1 MRASVLGLIILL
13 LAGGNASAQFGDNTF
28 GSPFGGGQSGV
39 AKAATK
45 AKLLLSHDTAKPGST
60 ITAGIELTMEK
71 GWHTYWLNPGAAGLP
86 TSVKWTL
93 PKGMT
98 AGEIQWPVP
107 EKFKSLGAT
116 GYGYHN
122 KTVLLVPLT
131 IAADAPL
138 GQAELTGKVS
148 WLECKEQ
155 CNPREQ
161 EVSIQFALGQAV
173 KESAST
179 ATISSWKKKVPQPAQ
194 KTDSPAKAWWGGEAK
209 DDERKLVIGFDA
221 GDAKAD
227 ADFFSLP
234 YENFELSPESKIEA
248 TAGRVRVEKTVLK
261 FEGAWPSEVSGLLV
275 FHLSDHD
282 KTKGV
287 EVKIPIAA
295 DANSSASAA
304 GTTRSAETVSGFGPA
319 PPDQSLGLMLFY
331 AFLGGMILNVMPCVL
346 PVISLKIL
354 GFVNQS
360 QESPL
365 RVRTLGLLYGVGVM
379 VSFLILAGL
388 VIGVKS
394 AGELASWGMQMSN
407 PQFVVLLTILVTLV
421 ALNLFGL
428 FEVTLGSVGVAAG
441 SVASKEGAA
450 GAFFNGVLATILATP
465 CTAPFLAPAL
475 GFAFLQSS
483 GVIVLMFIAVAL
495 GLALPYVVLSL
506 NPKWLRFLPKPGP
519 WMEKFKIA
527 MGFPMLGTAMW
538 LFMLTYEYY
547 GDRILWFGIFL
558 TLLAMAVW
566 VFGEFFQRGT
576 KRKGLALAMAGLMT
590 LSGVVFGLEGQLQW
604 RYPID
609 PNTKSVGVVQD
620 FPGGI
625 KWHTWS
631 PEAVAAAQK
640 SGQPVLVDFTAKWC
654 VTCIANK
661 KTSIDIESVRA
672 VMMEKNIKAFRADYT
687 RRPDYITR
695 ELTKWNRA
703 GVPLVLVFSP
713 DATSRPMVLPEVLT
727 PGIVLDAINK
737 AAG

>member
-1 MRASVLGLIILL
+1 M
-13 LAGGNASAQFGDNTF
+13 
-28 GSPFGGGQSGV
+28 
-39 AKAATK
+39 
-45 AKLLLSHDTAKPGST
+45 
-60 ITAGIELTMEK
+60 
-71 GWHTYWLNPGAAGLP
+71 
-86 TSVKWTL
+86 
-93 PKGMT
+93 
-98 AGEIQWPVP
+98 
-107 EKFKSLGAT
+107 
-116 GYGYHN
+116 
-122 KTVLLVPLT
+122 
-131 IAADAPL
+131 
-138 GQAELTGKVS
+138 
-148 WLECKEQ
+148 
-155 CNPREQ
+155 
-161 EVSIQFALGQAV
+161 
-173 KESAST
+173 
-179 ATISSWKKKVPQPAQ
+179 
-194 KTDSPAKAWWGGEAK
+194 
-209 DDERKLVIGFDA
+209 
-221 GDAKAD
+221 
-227 ADFFSLP
+227 
-234 YENFELSPESKIEA
+234 
-248 TAGRVRVEKTVLK
+248 
-261 FEGAWPSEVSGLLV
+261 
-275 FHLSDHD
+275 
-282 KTKGV
+282 
-287 EVKIPIAA
+287 KIPIAA
-295 DANSSASAA
+295 DANSTAAAA
-304 GTTRSAETVSGFGPA
+304 GATGSAETVSGSDPA
-319 PPDQSLGLMLFY
+319 SSDQSLGLMLFY

-360 QESPL
+360 QESPA

-379 VSFLILAGL
+379 VSFLILAGI

-576 KRKGLALAMAGLMT
+576 RRKGLALAMAGLMT
-590 LSGVVFGLEGQLQW
+590 LSGVVFGLEGQLRW
-604 RYPID
+604 RNPID

-695 ELTKWNRA
+695 ELAKWNRA

-713 DATSRPMVLPEVLT
+713 DATGQPKVLPEVLT
-727 PGIVLDAINK
+727 PGIVLDALNK

>member
-1 MRASVLGLIILL
+1 MRVVVLTFFVSLL
-13 LAGGNASAQFGDNTF
+13 FAVNVPAQFGD
-28 GSPFGGGQSGV
+28 PFGGGQAGV

-45 AKLLLSHDTAKPGST
+45 AKLLLSHVTAKPGSK
-60 ITAGIELTMEK
+60 ITAGIELKMDK

-93 PKGMT
+93 PEGIT
-98 AGEIQWPVP
+98 AGKIQWPVP
-107 EKFKSLGAT
+107 EKFMSLGST

-122 KTVLLVPLT
+122 ETVLLVPLT
-131 IAADAPL
+131 VAADAPL
-138 GQAELTGKVS
+138 GQAEITGKVE

-155 CNPREQ
+155 CNPRDQ
-161 EVSIQFALGQAV
+161 EVSIKLVLGQAA
-173 KESAST
+173 KESAS
-179 ATISSWKKKVPQPAQ
+179 AQVLRQWQKKLPKP
-194 KTDSPAKAWWGGEAK
+194 KEENSTAKAWWGGVAK
-209 DDERKLVIGFDA
+209 DDERKLIIEFDP
-221 GDAKAD
+221 GEAKED

-234 YENFELSPESKIEA
+234 YEPFELSPESTIST
-248 TAGRVRVEKTVLK
+248 TAEGRLQVEKTVLK
-261 FEGAWPSEVSGLLV
+261 FEGDWPSTIAGLLV
-275 FHLSDHD
+275 FHLKDHD
-282 KTKGV
+282 VTRAV
-287 EVKIPIAA
+287 EVSLPIAA
-295 DANSSASAA
+295 DANSPVPTA
-304 GTTRSAETVSGFGPA
+304 GTKTEGTTTTSATVGPTSEA
-319 PPDQSLGLMLFY
+319 PSQSLGLMLLY
-331 AFLGGMILNVMPCVL
+331 AFLGGIILNVMPCVL

-360 QESPL
+360 QESPA
-365 RVRTLGLLYGVGVM
+365 RVRLLGMLYGAGVL
-379 VSFLILAGL
+379 VSFLILAGF

-441 SVASKEGAA
+441 SVTSREGAG

-483 GVIVLMFIAVAL
+483 GVIVLMFIAVAV
-495 GLALPYVVLSL
+495 GLALPYVVLSW

-566 VFGEFFQRGT
+566 IFGEFFQRGT
-576 KRKGLALAMAGLMT
+576 RRKGLALALAGLMT
-590 LSGVVFGLEGQLQW
+590 LGGVVFGLEGQLQW
-604 RYPID
+604 RNPID
-609 PNTKSVGVVQD
+609 PDSRSAGVVQD

-625 KWHTWS
+625 EWHTWS
-631 PEAVAAAQK
+631 PEAVAAARED
-640 SGQPVLVDFTAKWC
+640 GQPVLVDFTAKWC
-654 VTCIANK
+654 ITCIANK
-661 KTSIDIESVRA
+661 KSSIDIESVRA
-672 VMMEKNIKAFRADYT
+672 VMTEKNVKAFRADYT
-687 RRPDYITR
+687 RRPDYITH
-695 ELTKWNRA
+695 ELNKWNRA

-713 DATSRPMVLPEVLT
+713 DTGQQAQVLPEVLT
-727 PGIVLDAINK
+727 PGIVLDALKK